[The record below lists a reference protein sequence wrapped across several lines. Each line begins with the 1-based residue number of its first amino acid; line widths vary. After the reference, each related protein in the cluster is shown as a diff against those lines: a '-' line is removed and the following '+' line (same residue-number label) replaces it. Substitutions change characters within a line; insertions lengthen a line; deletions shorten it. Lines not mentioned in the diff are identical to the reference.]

1 MPTYVDGSFPTG
13 SPVLTINSVTYKCNS
28 FTTSKGSETVQI
40 SDENGAH
47 IGAVSVTSPITGTA
61 EVQYASINTAS
72 PTTAAAN
79 STLGVIPNVN
89 IDGTLTTCFIQSVST
104 VKPAKGPWVSTLG
117 FQAKVN

>member
-1 MPTYVDGSFPTG
+1 
-13 SPVLTINSVTYKCNS
+13 
-28 FTTSKGSETVQI
+28 
-40 SDENGAH
+40 
-47 IGAVSVTSPITGTA
+47 
-61 EVQYASINTAS
+61 VQYASINTAS

-104 VKPAKGPWVSTLG
+104 VKPPKGPWVSTLS